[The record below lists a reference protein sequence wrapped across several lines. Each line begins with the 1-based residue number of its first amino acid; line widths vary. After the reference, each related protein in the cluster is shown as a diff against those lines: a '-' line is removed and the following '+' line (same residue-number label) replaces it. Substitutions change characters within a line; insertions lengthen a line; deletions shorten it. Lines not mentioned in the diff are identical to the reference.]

1 MKFLDS
7 YKEHAY
13 ALLRIVSGY
22 LFLWHGSQKLLNF
35 PNPFPWG
42 ELDMLSTAAGGIEL
56 VGGILILIGLFTR
69 LAAFICSGEMA
80 VAYWM
85 AHAPDSNPI
94 FPIINGG
101 NLAIIYAFVFL
112 YIACRGSGM
121 WSVDS
126 SPRVKILT

>member
-35 PNPFPWG
+35 PNPYPWG
-42 ELDMLSTAAGGIEL
+42 ELDMLLTAAGGIEL
-56 VGGILILIGLFTR
+56 VGGILILVGLFTR

-101 NLAIIYAFVFL
+101 NLAIIFAFVFL

-126 SPRVKILT
+126 SRA

>member
-1 MKFLDS
+1 MKFLDG
-7 YKEHAY
+7 YKEHTY

-22 LFLWHGSQKLLNF
+22 LFLWHGTQKLLDF
-35 PNPFPWG
+35 PSPYPWG
-42 ELDMLSTAAGGIEL
+42 ELNMLTTAAGGMEL
-56 VGGILILIGLFTR
+56 VCGILILIGLFTR
-69 LAAFICSGEMA
+69 LAAFIGSGGMA

-94 FPIINGG
+94 FPITNGG
-101 NLAIIYAFVFL
+101 TLAILYAFVFL

-126 SPRVKILT
+126 SRA